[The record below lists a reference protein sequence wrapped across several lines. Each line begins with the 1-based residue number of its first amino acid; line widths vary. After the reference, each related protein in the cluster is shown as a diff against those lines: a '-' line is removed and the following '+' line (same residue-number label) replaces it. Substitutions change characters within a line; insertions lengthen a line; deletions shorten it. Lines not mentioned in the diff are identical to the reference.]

1 MSQANPKELD
11 MKPVTLSDSYSFAAE
26 RAADPWT
33 RSALDFLERSREV
46 ANEVVVDGTRSE
58 TSTSGREEIVA
69 PRSGPFV

>member
-1 MSQANPKELD
+1 
-11 MKPVTLSDSYSFAAE
+11 MKPLMLSDSYSFAAD

-58 TSTSGREEIVA
+58 TSTSGREEIAA
-69 PRSGPFV
+69 PGSGTPV